1 MEIRPNTKPPVVVSR
16 EEMMR
21 QWELAG
27 ENRQLLQHRMGHPA
41 RAWVKTFGCQGNVA
55 DSEKI
60 MGLLLDMGCEP
71 AVSEKKVQYTTNS
84 VPHFFRQIGQ
94 DLTFIA

>member
-1 MEIRPNTKPPVVVSR
+1 MYNKRIKNFLFYKIEDLEVEGLEIRPNTKPPVVVSR

-41 RAWVKTFGCQGNVA
+41 RA
-55 DSEKI
+55 
-60 MGLLLDMGCEP
+60 
-71 AVSEKKVQYTTNS
+71 
-84 VPHFFRQIGQ
+84 
-94 DLTFIA
+94 